1 MVLKEFF
8 ESAEQEYYYLLEEL
22 LVMSGELHIM
32 CSQQK
37 VKLFVIIFSENS
49 NLYDSGNSLP
59 AIPAS
64 FPLP

>member
-1 MVLKEFF
+1 MALKEFF
-8 ESAEQEYYYLLEEL
+8 ESAEQEYYHLLEEL
-22 LVMSGELHIM
+22 LVVSGELHIVF
-32 CSQQK
+32 SAK

-64 FPLP
+64 LLLP